1 MFNRGAQVVSG
12 KMAIE
17 DIKKTLSP
25 VFERSDTIRF
35 AYLFG
40 SVAKGEVAPLS
51 DIDVAVYISDVEPG
65 ALFDLKLS
73 LHGDICRAL
82 NRNDVDLVVLNTVA
96 NNMLIEDIIRHG
108 VVIYDR
114 DIDAREDYEVTSL
127 HQAIDFKTQRLAVM
141 GV

>member
-1 MFNRGAQVVSG
+1 
-12 KMAIE
+12 MAIE
-17 DIKKTLSP
+17 NIKKILSS
-25 VFERSDTIRF
+25 VFERSGSVRF

-40 SVAKGEVAPLS
+40 SAAKGEVAPLS
-51 DIDVAVYISDVEPG
+51 DIDVAVYLSDVDRE
-65 ALFDLKLS
+65 AVFDIKLS

-82 NRNDVDLVVLNTVA
+82 NRNDVDLVALNTVA

-108 VVIYDR
+108 VVIYDN
-114 DIDAREDYEVTSL
+114 DVDAREDYEVTSL

>member
-1 MFNRGAQVVSG
+1 
-12 KMAIE
+12 MAIE
-17 DIKKTLSP
+17 DIKKTLFP
-25 VFERSDTIRF
+25 VFERSGSIRF
-35 AYLFG
+35 SYLFG
-40 SVAKGEVAPLS
+40 SMAKGEVAPLS
-51 DIDVAVYISDVEPG
+51 DIDVAVYLSYVDREAFFDV
-65 ALFDLKLS
+65 KLS
-73 LHGDICRAL
+73 LHRDICRAL

>member
-1 MFNRGAQVVSG
+1 MT
-12 KMAIE
+12 IE

-25 VFERSDTIRF
+25 VFERSGSIRF

-40 SVAKGEVAPLS
+40 SVAKEEVAPLS
-51 DIDVAVYISDVEPG
+51 DIDVAVYLSDVDP
-65 ALFDLKLS
+65 AAVFDVKLS

-96 NNMLIEDIIRHG
+96 NNMLIEEIIRHG

-114 DIDAREDYEVTSL
+114 DIDAREDYEVASL

>member
-1 MFNRGAQVVSG
+1 
-12 KMAIE
+12 MASIE
-17 DIKKTLSP
+17 DIKRTLSS
-25 VFERSDTIRF
+25 VFEKSGSVRF

-40 SVAKGEVAPLS
+40 SVAKGDVAPLS
-51 DIDVAVYISDVEPG
+51 DIDVAVYLSDVDRE
-65 ALFDLKLS
+65 AVFDIKLS

-82 NRNDVDLVVLNTVA
+82 NRNDVDLVALNSVA

-114 DIDAREDYEVTSL
+114 DVDAREDYEVTSL
-127 HQAIDFKTQRLAVM
+127 HQAIDCKTQRLAVM

>member
-1 MFNRGAQVVSG
+1 
-12 KMAIE
+12 MAIE
-17 DIKKTLSP
+17 DIKKNLSP
-25 VFERSDTIRF
+25 VFERSGNIRF

-40 SVAKGEVAPLS
+40 STAKGEVATLS
-51 DIDVAVYISDVEPG
+51 DIDVAVYLSNVEPD
-65 ALFDLKLS
+65 AVFDTKLS

-114 DIDAREDYEVTSL
+114 DTDAREDYEVTSL

>member
-1 MFNRGAQVVSG
+1 VFSG

-25 VFERSDTIRF
+25 VFERSGSIRF

-51 DIDVAVYISDVEPG
+51 DMDIAVYLSDVDPG
-65 ALFDLKLS
+65 AVFDVKLS

-82 NRNDVDLVVLNTVA
+82 HRNDVDLVVLNTVA

-127 HQAIDFKTQRLAVM
+127 HQAIDFMTQRLAVM

>member
-1 MFNRGAQVVSG
+1 MASG
-12 KMAIE
+12 IMSIE
-17 DIKKTLSP
+17 DIKKTLYP
-25 VFERSDTIRF
+25 VFERSGCIRF

-51 DIDVAVYISDVEPG
+51 DIDIAFFISDVDSG
-65 ALFDLKLS
+65 AVFDLKLS

-82 NRNDVDLVVLNTVA
+82 KRNDVDLVVLNTVA

-108 VVIYDR
+108 VVIYDS

-127 HQAIDFKTQRLAVM
+127 HRVIDFKTQRLAVM

>member
-1 MFNRGAQVVSG
+1 MTS
-12 KMAIE
+12 IE
-17 DIKKTLSP
+17 DIIKSLST
-25 VFERSDTIRF
+25 VFERYGSIRF

-51 DIDVAVYISDVEPG
+51 DIDVAVYLSNVDPG
-65 ALFDLKLS
+65 ALFDIKLS
-73 LHGDICRAL
+73 LYGDICRAL

-114 DIDAREDYEVTSL
+114 DIEAREDYEVTSL

>member
-1 MFNRGAQVVSG
+1 MSYITMPCLIISSISILLATVF
-12 KMAIE
+12 
-17 DIKKTLSP
+17 KTTKSTSFLFKALHMSP
-25 VFERSDTIRF
+25 
-35 AYLFG
+35 
-40 SVAKGEVAPLS
+40 
-51 DIDVAVYISDVEPG
+51 
-65 ALFDLKLS
+65 
-73 LHGDICRAL
+73 CRAL

-108 VVIYDR
+108 VVIYDH

>member
-1 MFNRGAQVVSG
+1 
-12 KMAIE
+12 MAIE

-25 VFERSDTIRF
+25 VFERSGSIRF

-40 SVAKGEVAPLS
+40 SMAKDEVAPLS
-51 DIDVAVYISDVEPG
+51 DIDIAVYLGGVEPG
-65 ALFDLKLS
+65 AAFDFKLS
-73 LHGDICRAL
+73 LHGDISRAL
-82 NRNDVDLVVLNTVA
+82 NRNDVDLVVLNIVA

-114 DIDAREDYEVTSL
+114 DTDAREDYEVTSL

>member
-1 MFNRGAQVVSG
+1 
-12 KMAIE
+12 MAIE

-25 VFERSDTIRF
+25 VFERSGSIRF

-40 SVAKGEVAPLS
+40 SMAKGEVAPLS
-51 DIDVAVYISDVEPG
+51 DIDIAVYLGDVEPM
-65 ALFDLKLS
+65 AVFDFKLS
-73 LHGDICRAL
+73 LHGGISRAL
-82 NRNDVDLVVLNTVA
+82 NRNDVDLVVLNTLA

-114 DIDAREDYEVTSL
+114 DTDAREDYEVTSL